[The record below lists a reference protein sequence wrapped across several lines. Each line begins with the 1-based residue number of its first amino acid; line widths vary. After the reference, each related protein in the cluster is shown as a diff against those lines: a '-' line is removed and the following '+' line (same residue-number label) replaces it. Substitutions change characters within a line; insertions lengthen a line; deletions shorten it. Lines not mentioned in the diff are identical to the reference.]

1 MHNKRI
7 IVLEDREHIDLIS
20 MEPYIYQFKDVDNYY
35 YLFTLEGTQWT
46 LENLSLDKIEA
57 QDEIEERDFLTL
69 EDMEEILN
77 DRDIY
82 LYDSLNM

>member
-7 IVLEDREHIDLIS
+7 IVLEDREHIDLIN
-20 MEPYIYQFKDVDNYY
+20 MEPYIYQFKDIDNYY
-35 YLFTLEGTQWT
+35 YLFTLEGAQWT
-46 LENLSLDKIEA
+46 LENLSLDNIEA
-57 QDEIEERDFLTL
+57 QDETEERDFLTL